1 MDPALCGHTTG
12 DGEPT
17 ISQIHNYGE
26 RRWFVK
32 IETPL
37 VKEWGFLFYIK
48 GFIYYICIT
57 N

>member
-32 IETPL
+32 IETPFQKSG
-37 VKEWGFLFYIK
+37 VFINIIFIK
-48 GFIYYICIT
+48 YEKIYL
-57 N
+57 

>member
-37 VKEWGFLFYIK
+37 VKEWGFLFV
-48 GFIYYICIT
+48 FIFINNEIQ
-57 N
+57 NNR